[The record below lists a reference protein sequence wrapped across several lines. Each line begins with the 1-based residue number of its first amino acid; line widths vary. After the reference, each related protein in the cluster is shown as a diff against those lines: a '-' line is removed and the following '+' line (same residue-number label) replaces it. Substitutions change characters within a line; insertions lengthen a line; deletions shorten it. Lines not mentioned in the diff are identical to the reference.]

1 MLLVNITPGF
11 FFITRQLN
19 KWLQLFME
27 NAEVFDILLLLD
39 LKLYT

>member
-1 MLLVNITPGF
+1 MLLVNMTPV

-19 KWLQLFME
+19 KWLQLFMG